1 MYALLSASPHVLQ
14 SPRCGRQRPGSA
26 ARRQLQG
33 AHAREADDE
42 REQGGQEEKG
52 RRRIPGKE
60 QKQQRGIGKQRIDH
74 GEKMGIAV
82 ALHFVK
88 KVVKKLSK
96 VAKKL
101 PKVAKKSCQKVVKK
115 VVKKMAKLKKC
126 KKTKI
131 LKRVGGGEGGGG
143 GGEEE
148 EEEGDL

>member
-101 PKVAKKSCQKVVKK
+101 SKNCQKLPKSCQKVVKSCQK
-115 VVKKMAKLKKC
+115 IAKSCQKKLSKSCQKSCQKNG
-126 KKTKI
+126 KI
-131 LKRVGGGEGGGG
+131 EKEFSIFL
-143 GGEEE
+143 
-148 EEEGDL
+148 